1 MRNLSILSIIFILAI
16 SCQNNESKT
25 SETTEPEANV
35 EYTLYEVSIEGM
47 TCTGCE
53 ETIEAGVTKVDGVGV
68 IEANHVDG
76 NAQLKFIKGKAD
88 TISVKQVIEASG
100 YKVISFKELAEST
113 IAE

>member
-25 SETTEPEANV
+25 SETTEPEANT
-35 EYTLYEVSIEGM
+35 EYVLYEVTIEGM

-53 ETIEAGVTKVDGVGV
+53 ETIEAGVTKVDGVGL
-68 IEANHVDG
+68 IEANHLDG
-76 NAQLKFIKGKAD
+76 NARLKFVKGQAD
-88 TISVKQVIEASG
+88 TISVRKAIEASG
-100 YKVISFKELAEST
+100 YKVISFKELMEST